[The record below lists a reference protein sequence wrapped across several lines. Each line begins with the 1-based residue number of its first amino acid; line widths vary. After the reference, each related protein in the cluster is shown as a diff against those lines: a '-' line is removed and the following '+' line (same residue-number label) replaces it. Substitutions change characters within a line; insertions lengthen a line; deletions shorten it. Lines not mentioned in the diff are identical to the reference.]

1 MWFHERDGESSAFFE
16 LGQEYELQMET
27 MTELQMLGKIAIAA
41 LLGGLVG
48 IEREFAERPAGL
60 RTHMLVGATATLFV
74 MLADLLL
81 SSFDPRDIINADP
94 VRIIEAIVV
103 GISFL
108 GAGTILKY
116 RQEGE
121 RVVEGLTTSA
131 SILSVA
137 AIGIAVALN
146 AYILAVG
153 AALLNLFINWGLMTL
168 INRAKFK
175 TKRSPD

>member
-1 MWFHERDGESSAFFE
+1 MDIS
-16 LGQEYELQMET
+16 
-27 MTELQMLGKIAIAA
+27 TEFQMLGKIIIAA

-74 MLADLLL
+74 ILADLLL
-81 SSFDPRDIINADP
+81 SNFDPRDIVTADP
-94 VRIIEAIVV
+94 VRVIEAIVV

-137 AIGIAVALN
+137 AIGIAVALD
-146 AYILAVG
+146 AYVLAVG
-153 AALLNLFINWGLMTL
+153 AALLNLFINWGLMML
-168 INRAKFK
+168 VSRAKPK
-175 TKRSPD
+175 VKEHLDS

>member
-1 MWFHERDGESSAFFE
+1 
-16 LGQEYELQMET
+16 MET
-27 MTELQMLGKIAIAA
+27 ATEIQMLGKIVIAA

-48 IEREFAERPAGL
+48 LEREFAERPAGL
-60 RTHMLVGATATLFV
+60 RTHMLVCATATFFV
-74 MLADLLL
+74 LLANLLL
-81 SSFDPRDIINADP
+81 AGFEQREILTADP
-94 VRIIEAIVV
+94 VRVVEAIVV

-116 RQEGE
+116 REQGE

-153 AALLNLFINWGLMTL
+153 VALLNLLINWGLMALVT
-168 INRAKFK
+168 RAKIG
-175 TKRSPD
+175 TKKQVDT

>member
-1 MWFHERDGESSAFFE
+1 
-16 LGQEYELQMET
+16 MEIS
-27 MTELQMLGKIAIAA
+27 TELQMLGKIVIAA

-48 IEREFAERPAGL
+48 LEREFAERPAGL
-60 RTHMLVGATATLFV
+60 RTHMLVGTTAALFV
-74 MLADLLL
+74 MLGDLLL
-81 SSFDPRDIINADP
+81 ASFLLRDYPRDLIVSDP
-94 VRIIEAIVV
+94 IRVVEAIVV

-116 RQEGE
+116 RQDGE

-146 AYILAVG
+146 AFVLAAGV
-153 AALLNLFINWGLMTL
+153 ALLNLFINWALMYIT
-168 INRAKFK
+168 NRIKPKQA
-175 TKRSPD
+175 

>member
-1 MWFHERDGESSAFFE
+1 
-16 LGQEYELQMET
+16 MEIS
-27 MTELQMLGKIAIAA
+27 TEFQMLGKIVIAA
-41 LLGGLVG
+41 LLGGIVG

-60 RTHMLVGATATLFV
+60 RTHMLVGATAAFFV
-74 MLADLLL
+74 ILADLML
-81 SSFDPRDIINADP
+81 STFDPQEIITADP
-94 VRIIEAIVV
+94 VRVVEAIVV

-137 AIGIAVALN
+137 AIGIAVALD
-146 AYILAVG
+146 AFVLAAG
-153 AALLNLFINWGLMTL
+153 AALLNLFINWGLMY
-168 INRAKFK
+168 IVNRVKAN
-175 TKRSPD
+175 

>member
-1 MWFHERDGESSAFFE
+1 
-16 LGQEYELQMET
+16 MEIN
-27 MTELQMLGKIAIAA
+27 MEIQMLGKIVIAA
-41 LLGGLVG
+41 LLGGHVG
-48 IEREFAERPAGL
+48 LEREFAERPAGL
-60 RTHMLVGATATLFV
+60 RTHMLVCGTAAFFV
-74 MLADLLL
+74 LLADLLL
-81 SSFDPRDIINADP
+81 DNFEQKEILNADP
-94 VRIIEAIVV
+94 VRVVEAIVV

-116 RQEGE
+116 REQGE

-153 AALLNLFINWGLMTL
+153 VALLNLLINWGLMAL
-168 INRAKFK
+168 ITRTNIK
-175 TKRSPD
+175 TNKHVDA

>member
-1 MWFHERDGESSAFFE
+1 
-16 LGQEYELQMET
+16 MEFS
-27 MTELQMLGKIAIAA
+27 TELQMLGKIVIAA

-60 RTHMLVGATATLFV
+60 RTHMLVGGTAAFFV
-74 MLADLLL
+74 MLSSLLL
-81 SSFDPRDIINADP
+81 ASFEQRDVLTADP
-94 VRIIEAIVV
+94 VRVVEAIVV

-116 RQEGE
+116 REQGE

-137 AIGIAVALN
+137 AIGIAVALD
-146 AYILAVG
+146 AYVLAVG
-153 AALLNLFINWGLMTL
+153 VALLNLLINWGLMTL
-168 INRAKFK
+168 VDKGKGRLK
-175 TKRSPD
+175 KRRDA

>member
-1 MWFHERDGESSAFFE
+1 MDSTME
-16 LGQEYELQMET
+16 LK
-27 MTELQMLGKIAIAA
+27 MLGKVVIAA
-41 LLGGLVG
+41 LLGGVVG

-60 RTHMLVGATATLFV
+60 RTHMLVGGTAAFFV
-74 MLADLLL
+74 LLANILLV
-81 SSFDPRDIINADP
+81 SFEPRDILTADP
-94 VRIIEAIVV
+94 VRVVEAVVV

-116 RQEGE
+116 REDGE

-137 AIGIAVALN
+137 AIGIAVALD

-153 AALLNLFINWGLMTL
+153 VAILNLFINSGLMY
-168 INRAKFK
+168 IVERARPAEKK
-175 TKRSPD
+175 K